1 MCPNWKQPRGIRV
14 FWPHFEV
21 PNQVVTDEMA
31 EMEEMVQKG
40 TEGNQAKWDLRG
52 LLE

>member
-1 MCPNWKQPRGIRV
+1 
-14 FWPHFEV
+14 
-21 PNQVVTDEMA
+21 MA